1 MLRTLPSGLSILL
14 RSPGGGGGEAEGTT
28 GGTEAQAGRKRPT
41 GGGGEQPVRQEGDR
55 REYRAAQTSIQVGSL
70 RALPG
75 NTKTKA
81 DMGSAEVEGEGAVPG
96 LRLAL

>member
-28 GGTEAQAGRKRPT
+28 GGIEAQAGRKRPT
-41 GGGGEQPVRQEGDR
+41 GGGEQPVRQEGDR
-55 REYRAAQTSIQVGSL
+55 REYRATQTSIQVGSL